1 MENSESLIEFYNQ
14 TTGTDN
20 GRVVMD
26 FFINHDILGDE
37 MEWGMK
43 IVANDNISPYSIRW
57 KHKTWN
63 KYVIPYYKAIGKE
76 PELIT
81 SFKTYKEVDYFIW
94 EAIGYLESHGIM
106 KYKEEIYVPTISEAD
121 TIGTIYPD
129 SL

>member
-26 FFINHDILGDE
+26 FFMSLGMSDE
-37 MEWGMK
+37 EVGWGMK
-43 IVANDNISPYSIRW
+43 IVANEHISPYSIRW
-57 KHKTWN
+57 KHRKWN

-76 PELIT
+76 PQPIT
-81 SFKTYKEVDYFIW
+81 SLKTYKELDYFICA
-94 EAIGYLESHGIM
+94 AIRYLESHGIM
-106 KYKEEIYVPTISEAD
+106 KYEIEFYVPTFSEAD
-121 TIGTIYPD
+121 IIDTIYPD